1 MMIKEWKKLG
11 LLSLTA
17 TMLLGVGA
25 PSVQAQDLTTDELV
39 NRVIKTSLQSKS
51 VHTKVKFSMTHSD
64 LEEKNTQT
72 VLDGELDASLDLDK
86 MAGKAEFGLAKFP
99 GASKVKLALLD
110 GYLYGKA
117 DGKELDPID
126 LKSQVPSW
134 KSDLENLRQVESW
147 NSPQYKGEL
156 AKYFKSVQEDQGYL
170 LQLSET
176 IDGKQFYRDYQ
187 QLWDQVKQE
196 ALHQLL
202 LETSNPTIYGDFASF
217 IDYVLNEEAF
227 GAFVARKPKI
237 LVQTDKDFRVTHVT
251 IDFQFSIDQGM
262 DLFSGLTGIFHVK
275 LEADLDQYDQAVSVE
290 KP

>member
-1 MMIKEWKKLG
+1 MIKGWKKLG

-17 TMLLGVGA
+17 TILLGVGA
-25 PSVQAQDLTTDELV
+25 PGVQAQDELI

-51 VHTKVKFSMTHSD
+51 VHTKLKVSMTHSD
-64 LEEKNTQT
+64 LEENHTQT
-72 VLDGELDASLDLDK
+72 VLKSEVDASLDLDK
-86 MAGKAEFGLAKFP
+86 MVGKAEVAQFAGTNKI
-99 GASKVKLALLD
+99 KLALLD

-134 KSDLENLRQVESW
+134 KSDLENLRQVETW
-147 NSPQYKGEL
+147 LSPQDSGEL
-156 AKYFKSVQEDQGYL
+156 AKYFKSVKEDQGYL
-170 LQLSET
+170 LQLSED
-176 IDGKQFYRDYQ
+176 IDGKQLYRDYQ

-227 GAFVARKPKI
+227 GAFMARKPKI

-262 DLFSGLTGIFHVK
+262 ELFSGLTGIFHVK

>member
-1 MMIKEWKKLG
+1 MMIKGWKKLG

-17 TMLLGVGA
+17 TMLWGVGA

-134 KSDLENLRQVESW
+134 KSDLENLRQVETW

-170 LQLSET
+170 LQLSEA
-176 IDGKQFYRDYQ
+176 IDGKQLYRDYQ

-196 ALHQLL
+196 ALHQVL

-227 GAFVARKPKI
+227 GAFMARKPKI

-262 DLFSGLTGIFHVK
+262 ELFSGLTGTFHVK

>member
-1 MMIKEWKKLG
+1 MMNKGWKKLG

-17 TMLLGVGA
+17 TMLWGVGA

-51 VHTKVKFSMTHSD
+51 VHTKLKFSMTHSD

-72 VLDGELDASLDLDK
+72 VLDGELDASLDVDQ

-134 KSDLENLRQVESW
+134 KSDLENLRQVETW
-147 NSPQYKGEL
+147 NSPQYSGEL

-170 LQLSET
+170 LQLSEA
-176 IDGKQFYRDYQ
+176 IDGKQLYRDYQ

-227 GAFVARKPKI
+227 GAFMARKPKI

-262 DLFSGLTGIFHVK
+262 ELFSGLTGTFHVK

>member
-1 MMIKEWKKLG
+1 MMNKGWKKLG
-11 LLSLTA
+11 LLSLTT

-86 MAGKAEFGLAKFP
+86 MASKAEFGLAKFP

-117 DGKELDPID
+117 DGKELDRID

-134 KSDLENLRQVESW
+134 KSDLENLRQVETW

-170 LQLSET
+170 LQLSEA

-227 GAFVARKPKI
+227 GAFMARKPKI

-262 DLFSGLTGIFHVK
+262 ELFSGLTGTFHVK

>member
-1 MMIKEWKKLG
+1 MMIKGWKKLG

-99 GASKVKLALLD
+99 GASKVKLALVD

-117 DGKELDPID
+117 DGKDLEPID

-134 KSDLENLRQVESW
+134 KSDLENLRQVETW

-176 IDGKQFYRDYQ
+176 IDGKRLYRDYQ

-227 GAFVARKPKI
+227 GAFMARKPKI

-251 IDFQFSIDQGM
+251 VDFQFSIDQGM
-262 DLFSGLTGIFHVK
+262 EIFSGLTGTFHVK

>member
-1 MMIKEWKKLG
+1 MIKGWKKLG
-11 LLSLTA
+11 LLSLIA
-17 TMLLGVGA
+17 TMLWGVGA
-25 PSVQAQDLTTDELV
+25 PGVQAQDITTDELV

-51 VHTKVKFSMTHSD
+51 VHTKLKVSMTHSD
-64 LEEKNTQT
+64 LEENHTQT
-72 VLDGELDASLDLDK
+72 VLKSELDASFDLDK
-86 MAGKAEFGLAKFP
+86 MTGKAEVDQFAGINKI
-99 GASKVKLALLD
+99 KLALVD

-117 DGKELDPID
+117 DGKDLDPID
-126 LKSQVPSW
+126 LQSQVPSW
-134 KSDLENLRQVESW
+134 KSDLENLRQVETW

-170 LQLSET
+170 LQLSEA
-176 IDGKQFYRDYQ
+176 IDGKQLYRDYQ

-196 ALHQLL
+196 ALHQVL

-227 GAFVARKPKI
+227 GAFMARKPKI
-237 LVQTDKDFRVTHVT
+237 LVQTDKDFRVTRVT
-251 IDFQFSIDQGM
+251 VDFQFSIDQGM

>member
-1 MMIKEWKKLG
+1 MIKGWKKLG

-17 TMLLGVGA
+17 TILLGVGA
-25 PSVQAQDLTTDELV
+25 PGVQAQDELI

-51 VHTKVKFSMTHSD
+51 VHTKIKVSMTHSD
-64 LEEKNTQT
+64 LEENHTQT
-72 VLDGELDASLDLDK
+72 VLKSEVDASLDLDK
-86 MAGKAEFGLAKFP
+86 MTGKAVISLDKFA
-99 GASKVKLALLD
+99 GASKVKLALVD

-117 DGKELDPID
+117 DGKELDRID
-126 LKSQVPSW
+126 LKSQVLSW
-134 KSDLENLRQVESW
+134 KSDLESMRQVEDW
-147 NSPQYKGEL
+147 IRPQDSREL
-156 AKYFKSVQEDQGYL
+156 AMYILRVKEDWGYL
-170 LQLSET
+170 LQLSEA

-187 QLWDQVKQE
+187 QLWDQIKQE

-202 LETSNPTIYGDFASF
+202 LETSNPNIYGDFASF

-227 GAFVARKPKI
+227 GAFMARKPKI

-251 IDFQFSIDQGM
+251 VDFQFSIDQGM
-262 DLFSGLTGIFHVK
+262 ELFSGLTGTFHVK

>member
-1 MMIKEWKKLG
+1 MKKEWKKLG

-25 PSVQAQDLTTDELV
+25 PSVQAQNLTTDELV

-99 GASKVKLALLD
+99 GASKVKLALVD

-117 DGKELDPID
+117 DGKDLDRID

-176 IDGKQFYRDYQ
+176 IDGKQLYRDYQ
-187 QLWDQVKQE
+187 EFWDQVKQE

-202 LETSNPTIYGDFASF
+202 LETSNPTIYGDFANF

-227 GAFVARKPKI
+227 GAFMARKPKI

-251 IDFQFSIDQGM
+251 VDFQFSIDQGM

>member
-1 MMIKEWKKLG
+1 MIKGWKKLG

-17 TMLLGVGA
+17 TMLWGVGA
-25 PSVQAQDLTTDELV
+25 PGVQAQDITTDELV

-51 VHTKVKFSMTHSD
+51 VHTKLKVSMTHSD
-64 LEEKNTQT
+64 LEENHTQT
-72 VLDGELDASLDLDK
+72 VLKSELDASFDLDK
-86 MAGKAEFGLAKFP
+86 MTGKAEVDQFAGINKI
-99 GASKVKLALLD
+99 KLALVD

-117 DGKELDPID
+117 DGKDLDPID
-126 LKSQVPSW
+126 LQSQVPSW
-134 KSDLENLRQVESW
+134 KSDLENLRQVETW

-170 LQLSET
+170 LQLSEA
-176 IDGKQFYRDYQ
+176 IDGKQLYRDYQ

-196 ALHQLL
+196 ALHQVL

-227 GAFVARKPKI
+227 GAFMARKPKI

>member
-1 MMIKEWKKLG
+1 MMKEWKKLG

-25 PSVQAQDLTTDELV
+25 PGVQAQDLTTDELV

-134 KSDLENLRQVESW
+134 KSDLENLRQVETW

-170 LQLSET
+170 LQLSEA
-176 IDGKQFYRDYQ
+176 IDGKQLYRDYQ

-196 ALHQLL
+196 ALHHLL
-202 LETSNPTIYGDFASF
+202 LEISNPNIYGDFASF

-227 GAFVARKPKI
+227 GAFMARKPKI

>member
-1 MMIKEWKKLG
+1 
-11 LLSLTA
+11 
-17 TMLLGVGA
+17 MLWGIGA

-64 LEEKNTQT
+64 LEENHTQT

-99 GASKVKLALLD
+99 GASKVKLALVD

-117 DGKELDPID
+117 DGKDLEPID

-176 IDGKQFYRDYQ
+176 IDGKQLYRDYQ

-251 IDFQFSIDQGM
+251 VDFQFSIDQGM

>member
-1 MMIKEWKKLG
+1 MMNKGWKKLG

-25 PSVQAQDLTTDELV
+25 PSVQAQNLTTDELV

-64 LEEKNTQT
+64 LEENHTQT
-72 VLDGELDASLDLDK
+72 VLKSEVDASLDLDK
-86 MAGKAEFGLAKFP
+86 MTGKAEFGLAKFP
-99 GASKVKLALLD
+99 GASKVKLALVD

-117 DGKELDPID
+117 DGKELDRID
-126 LKSQVPSW
+126 LKSQVLSW
-134 KSDLENLRQVESW
+134 KSDLESMRQVEDW
-147 NSPQYKGEL
+147 IRPQDSREL
-156 AKYFKSVQEDQGYL
+156 AMYILRVKEDWGYL
-170 LQLSET
+170 LQLSEA
-176 IDGKQFYRDYQ
+176 IDGKQLYRDYQ
-187 QLWDQVKQE
+187 QLWDQIKQE

-202 LETSNPTIYGDFASF
+202 LETSNPNIYGDFASF

-227 GAFVARKPKI
+227 GAFMARKPKI

-262 DLFSGLTGIFHVK
+262 ELFSGLTGIFHVK

>member
-1 MMIKEWKKLG
+1 MIKGWKKLG

-17 TMLLGVGA
+17 TILLGVGA
-25 PSVQAQDLTTDELV
+25 PGVQAQDELI

-51 VHTKVKFSMTHSD
+51 VHTKIKVSMTHSD
-64 LEEKNTQT
+64 LEENHTQT
-72 VLDGELDASLDLDK
+72 VLKSEVDASLDLDK
-86 MAGKAEFGLAKFP
+86 MTGKAVISLDKFA

-117 DGKELDPID
+117 DGKELETID
-126 LKSQVPSW
+126 LKSQVLSW
-134 KSDLENLRQVESW
+134 KSDLESMRQVEDW
-147 NSPQYKGEL
+147 IRPQDSREL
-156 AKYFKSVQEDQGYL
+156 AMYILRVKEDWGYL
-170 LQLSET
+170 LQLSEA
-176 IDGKQFYRDYQ
+176 IDGKQLYRDYQ
-187 QLWDQVKQE
+187 QLWDQIKQE

-202 LETSNPTIYGDFASF
+202 LETSNPNIYGDFASF

-227 GAFVARKPKI
+227 GAFMARKPKI

-262 DLFSGLTGIFHVK
+262 ELFSGLTGIFHVK

>member
-1 MMIKEWKKLG
+1 MIKGWKKLG

-17 TMLLGVGA
+17 TMLWGVGA
-25 PSVQAQDLTTDELV
+25 PGVQAQDITTDELV

-51 VHTKVKFSMTHSD
+51 VHTKLKVSMTHSD
-64 LEEKNTQT
+64 LEENHTQT
-72 VLDGELDASLDLDK
+72 VLKSELDASFDLDK
-86 MAGKAEFGLAKFP
+86 MTGKAEVDQFAGINKI
-99 GASKVKLALLD
+99 KLALVD

-117 DGKELDPID
+117 DGKDLDPID
-126 LKSQVPSW
+126 LQSQVPSW
-134 KSDLENLRQVESW
+134 KSDLENLRQVETW

-170 LQLSET
+170 LQLSEA
-176 IDGKQFYRDYQ
+176 IDGKQLYRDYQ

-227 GAFVARKPKI
+227 GAFMARKPKI
-237 LVQTDKDFRVTHVT
+237 LVQTDKDFRVTRVT
-251 IDFQFSIDQGM
+251 VDFQFSIDQGM

>member
-1 MMIKEWKKLG
+1 MMNKGWKKLG

-17 TMLLGVGA
+17 TMLWGVGA
-25 PSVQAQDLTTDELV
+25 PSVQAQDEQL

-117 DGKELDPID
+117 DGKDLDPID

-134 KSDLENLRQVESW
+134 KSDLESMRQVETW
-147 NSPQYKGEL
+147 LSPQDSGEL
-156 AKYFKSVQEDQGYL
+156 AKYIQSVQEDQGYL
-170 LQLSET
+170 LQLSEA
-176 IDGKQFYRDYQ
+176 IDGKQLYRDYQ
-187 QLWDQVKQE
+187 ELWDQVKQE
-196 ALHQLL
+196 ILHQVL
-202 LETSNPTIYGDFASF
+202 LETSNPTIYDQNVRL
-217 IDYVLNEEAF
+217 IDYILNEEAF
-227 GAFVARKPKI
+227 GAFMAREPKI

-262 DLFSGLTGIFHVK
+262 ELFSGLTGIFHVK

>member
-1 MMIKEWKKLG
+1 MMIKGWKKLG

-17 TMLLGVGA
+17 TMLWGVGA

-86 MAGKAEFGLAKFP
+86 MTGKAEFGLAKFP

-134 KSDLENLRQVESW
+134 KSDLENLRQVETW
-147 NSPQYKGEL
+147 NSPQYSGEL

-170 LQLSET
+170 LQLSEA
-176 IDGKQFYRDYQ
+176 IDGKQLYRDYQ

-196 ALHQLL
+196 ALHHLL
-202 LETSNPTIYGDFASF
+202 LEISNPNIYGDFASF

-227 GAFVARKPKI
+227 GAFMARKPKI

>member
-1 MMIKEWKKLG
+1 MMNKGWKKLG

-17 TMLLGVGA
+17 TMLWGVGA
-25 PSVQAQDLTTDELV
+25 PGVQAQDLTTDELV

-86 MAGKAEFGLAKFP
+86 MAGKAEVAQFAGTNKI
-99 GASKVKLALLD
+99 KLALVD

-117 DGKELDPID
+117 DGKDLDRID

-227 GAFVARKPKI
+227 GAFMARKPKI

-262 DLFSGLTGIFHVK
+262 ELFSGLTGTFHVK

>member
-64 LEEKNTQT
+64 LEENHTQT
-72 VLDGELDASLDLDK
+72 VLDGELDGSLDLDK
-86 MAGKAEFGLAKFP
+86 MEGKAEFGLAKFP
-99 GASKVKLALLD
+99 GASKVKLALVD

-117 DGKELDPID
+117 DGKDLDRID

-134 KSDLENLRQVESW
+134 KSDLESMRQVETW
-147 NSPQYKGEL
+147 ISPQDSGEL
-156 AKYFKSVQEDQGYL
+156 AKYIQSVKEDQGYL
-170 LQLSET
+170 LQLSES
-176 IDGKQFYRDYQ
+176 IDGKQLYRDYQ

-227 GAFVARKPKI
+227 GAFMARKPKI
-237 LVQTDKDFRVTHVT
+237 LVQTDKDFRVTRVT
-251 IDFQFSIDQGM
+251 VDFQFSIDQGM
-262 DLFSGLTGIFHVK
+262 DLFSSLTGIFHVK

>member
-117 DGKELDPID
+117 DGKELETID
-126 LKSQVPSW
+126 LKSQVLSW
-134 KSDLENLRQVESW
+134 KSDLESMRQVEDW
-147 NSPQYKGEL
+147 IRPQDSREL
-156 AKYFKSVQEDQGYL
+156 AMYILRVKEDWGYL
-170 LQLSET
+170 LQLSEA
-176 IDGKQFYRDYQ
+176 IDGKQLYRDYQ
-187 QLWDQVKQE
+187 ELWDQVKQE
-196 ALHQLL
+196 ALHHLL
-202 LETSNPTIYGDFASF
+202 LEISNPNIYGDFASF
-217 IDYVLNEEAF
+217 YDYILNEEAF
-227 GAFVARKPKI
+227 GAFMAREPEI
-237 LVQTDKDFRVTHVT
+237 LVRTDKDFRVTHVT
-251 IDFQFSIDQGM
+251 VDFQFSIDQEM
-262 DLFSGLTGIFHVK
+262 ELFSGLTGIFHVK

>member
-1 MMIKEWKKLG
+1 MIKGWKKLG

-17 TMLLGVGA
+17 TILLGVGA
-25 PSVQAQDLTTDELV
+25 PGVQAQDELI

-51 VHTKVKFSMTHSD
+51 VHTKIKVSMTHSD
-64 LEEKNTQT
+64 LEENHTQT
-72 VLDGELDASLDLDK
+72 VLKSEVDASLDLDK
-86 MAGKAEFGLAKFP
+86 MTGKAEFGLAKFP
-99 GASKVKLALLD
+99 GASKVKLALVD

-117 DGKELDPID
+117 DGKELDRID
-126 LKSQVPSW
+126 LKSQVLSW
-134 KSDLENLRQVESW
+134 KSDLESMRQVEDW
-147 NSPQYKGEL
+147 IRPQDSREL
-156 AKYFKSVQEDQGYL
+156 AMYILRVKEDWGYL
-170 LQLSET
+170 LQLSEA
-176 IDGKQFYRDYQ
+176 IDGKQLYRDYQ
-187 QLWDQVKQE
+187 QLWDQIKQE

-202 LETSNPTIYGDFASF
+202 LETSNPNIYGDFASF

-227 GAFVARKPKI
+227 GAFMARKPKI

>member
-1 MMIKEWKKLG
+1 
-11 LLSLTA
+11 
-17 TMLLGVGA
+17 MLLGVGA

-51 VHTKVKFSMTHSD
+51 VHTKLKVSMTHSD

-99 GASKVKLALLD
+99 GASKVKLALVD

-117 DGKELDPID
+117 DGKDLEPID

-134 KSDLENLRQVESW
+134 KSDLENLRQVETW

-176 IDGKQFYRDYQ
+176 IDGKQLYRDYQ

-227 GAFVARKPKI
+227 GAFMARKPKI
-237 LVQTDKDFRVTHVT
+237 LVQTDKDFRVTRVT
-251 IDFQFSIDQGM
+251 VDFQFSIDQGM

>member
-1 MMIKEWKKLG
+1 MIKGWKKLG

-17 TMLLGVGA
+17 TILLGVGA
-25 PSVQAQDLTTDELV
+25 PGVQAQDELI

-51 VHTKVKFSMTHSD
+51 VHTKIKVSMTHSD

-99 GASKVKLALLD
+99 GASKVKLALVD

-117 DGKELDPID
+117 DGKELDRID
-126 LKSQVPSW
+126 LKSQVLSW
-134 KSDLENLRQVESW
+134 KSDLESMRQVEDW
-147 NSPQYKGEL
+147 IRPQDSREL
-156 AKYFKSVQEDQGYL
+156 AMYILRVKEDWGYL
-170 LQLSET
+170 LQLSEA
-176 IDGKQFYRDYQ
+176 IDGKQLYRDYQ
-187 QLWDQVKQE
+187 QLWDQIKQE

-202 LETSNPTIYGDFASF
+202 LETSNPNIYGDFASF

-227 GAFVARKPKI
+227 GAFMARKPKI

-262 DLFSGLTGIFHVK
+262 ELFSGLTGIFHVK

>member
-1 MMIKEWKKLG
+1 MIKGWKKLG

-17 TMLLGVGA
+17 TILLGVGA
-25 PSVQAQDLTTDELV
+25 PGVQAQDEQL
-39 NRVIKTSLQSKS
+39 NRIIKTSLQSKS
-51 VHTKVKFSMTHSD
+51 VHTKLKVSMTHSD
-64 LEEKNTQT
+64 LEENHTQT
-72 VLDGELDASLDLDK
+72 VLESELDASLDLDK
-86 MAGKAEFGLAKFP
+86 MAGKAVISLDKFP
-99 GASKVKLALLD
+99 GASKVKLALVD

-117 DGKELDPID
+117 DGKELDRID
-126 LKSQVPSW
+126 LKSQVLSW
-134 KSDLENLRQVESW
+134 KSDLESMRQVEDW
-147 NSPQYKGEL
+147 IRPQDSREL
-156 AKYFKSVQEDQGYL
+156 AKYFKSVKEDWGYL
-170 LQLSET
+170 LLLSEA
-176 IDGKQFYRDYQ
+176 IDGKQLYRDYQ

-227 GAFVARKPKI
+227 GAFMARKPKI

-251 IDFQFSIDQGM
+251 VDFQFSIDQEM
-262 DLFSGLTGIFHVK
+262 ELFSGLTGIFHVK

>member
-1 MMIKEWKKLG
+1 MMNKGWKKLG

-17 TMLLGVGA
+17 TMLLGIGA
-25 PSVQAQDLTTDELV
+25 PSMQAQDLTTDELV

-72 VLDGELDASLDLDK
+72 VLDGELDGSFDLDK

-99 GASKVKLALLD
+99 GASKVKLALVD

-117 DGKELDPID
+117 DGKDLEPID

-134 KSDLENLRQVESW
+134 KSDLENLRQVETW

-170 LQLSET
+170 LQLSEA
-176 IDGKQFYRDYQ
+176 IDGKQLYRDYQ

-227 GAFVARKPKI
+227 GAFMARKPKI
-237 LVQTDKDFRVTHVT
+237 LVQTDKDFRVTRVT
-251 IDFQFSIDQGM
+251 VDFQFSIDQGM

>member
-1 MMIKEWKKLG
+1 MMIKGWKKLG

-17 TMLLGVGA
+17 TMLWGVGA
-25 PSVQAQDLTTDELV
+25 PGVQAQDLTTDELV

-51 VHTKVKFSMTHSD
+51 VHTKVKVSMTHSD
-64 LEEKNTQT
+64 LEEENTQT

-99 GASKVKLALLD
+99 GASKVKLALVD

-117 DGKELDPID
+117 DGKDLDPID
-126 LKSQVPSW
+126 LQSQVPSW
-134 KSDLENLRQVESW
+134 KSDLENLRQVETW

-170 LQLSET
+170 LQLSEA
-176 IDGKQFYRDYQ
+176 IDGKQLYRDYQ

-196 ALHQLL
+196 ALHQVL
-202 LETSNPTIYGDFASF
+202 LEPSNPTIYGDFASF

-227 GAFVARKPKI
+227 GAFMARKPKI
-237 LVQTDKDFRVTHVT
+237 LVQTDKDFRVTRVT
-251 IDFQFSIDQGM
+251 VDFQFSIDQGM